1 MTNQS
6 TGTSNRLR
14 ISQEALK
21 QGQSFS
27 IGDFTLKDDGLYLKK
42 TDKETGEES
51 IFKVCEPLF
60 VKQTVQN
67 LDTKD
72 VHLDLCYKFKG
83 AYHELQIGM
92 GQLQPRVL
100 PDLMGKGVDIPHE
113 FVKVIATFLREQQK
127 RAPHKVIFH
136 QVGWHRDQQEQLV
149 FRHHRII
156 SANNTVEAINDN
168 ESGNYNLKPKGDL
181 ATWVNMVRQH
191 VVGYAPLETILAA
204 GFSSAILGYLY
215 YLYDDVDSLIL
226 HMASNSTEGKT
237 TGALLGVSIFG
248 MPSQKEKG
256 LGKSWNGT
264 TNSLINMLGGNFGI
278 PVVFD
283 ELSMNEAASLT
294 SVLYVLASGQEKG
307 RLTDSIQQRKQ
318 GKWALVILSTGEQ
331 SIFER
336 TNHNVGLTVR
346 AFEFSNVKWTKS
358 AEHADE
364 IRKVIQDHYGHAGE
378 TFVKYL
384 FDQGLGI
391 IDETWLEWRK
401 RCTNALPDTTYR
413 TRIAKKYAILLTA
426 ADLANRALDLN
437 LRLDAILDFLVQQE
451 EGISEQRDIGL
462 KSWKL
467 ITQLIIQHQAN
478 FRIEGIYSNP
488 INFWGKMIPQGDYTE
503 VAFLKNVLEQQLRQL
518 GFDDPK
524 VVIRDW
530 KERNWLVT
538 ESDRLTKRTRIF
550 EESEQRERQKALGE
564 KPPKKPEDTTYNLK
578 IPTEQLEGLVRRGR
592 LPDEPAL
599 DEEEDV

>member
-21 QGQSFS
+21 QGHSFS
-27 IGDFTLKDDGLYLKK
+27 VGDFTLKDDGLFLKK
-42 TDKETGEES
+42 TDKETGEETV
-51 IFKVCEPLF
+51 FKVCEPLF

-83 AYHELQIGM
+83 AYHELPIGM
-92 GQLQPRVL
+92 SQLHPRVL

-136 QVGWHRDQQEQLV
+136 QVGWHRDQQKQLV

-168 ESGNYNLKPKGDL
+168 ENGNYNLKPKGDL
-181 ATWVNMVRQH
+181 ATWLNMVREH
-191 VVGYAPLETILAA
+191 VIGYVPLEFLLSAGFASPIVGYL
-204 GFSSAILGYLY
+204 S
-215 YLYDDVDSLIL
+215 YLYDDVDSLIIHL
-226 HMASNSTEGKT
+226 GGKSTKGKT
-237 TGALLGVSIFG
+237 TGTFLEVSIFG
-248 MPSQKEKG
+248 KPSHKMKG
-256 LGKSWNGT
+256 LVRSWNAT
-264 TNSLINMLGGNFGI
+264 SNSLTNMLGGNFGI
-278 PVVFD
+278 PIVLD
-283 ELSMNEAASLT
+283 ELSMSNEASLT
-294 SVLYVLASGQEKG
+294 SMLYVLASGQEKG
-307 RLTDSIQQRKQ
+307 RLTDTIQQRKQ
-318 GKWALVILSTGEQ
+318 GQWALVILSTGEL

-346 AFEFSNVKWTKS
+346 AFDFKGIEWTKS
-358 AEHADE
+358 AAHADE
-364 IRKVIQDHYGHAGE
+364 IRKVVQHNYGHAGE
-378 TFVKYL
+378 AFVRYL
-384 FDQGLGI
+384 FDQGLDI
-391 IDETWLEWRK
+391 IDQTWQKWQE
-401 RCTNALPDTTYR
+401 RCAEVLPDTPFR
-413 TRIAKKYAILLTA
+413 TRIAKKFAILLAA

-451 EGISEQRDIGL
+451 ETFSDERDIGL
-462 KSWKL
+462 KAWKL
-467 ITQLIIQHQAN
+467 IKQLIIQHQAN

-488 INFWGKMIPQGDYTE
+488 VNFWGKMFPQGAYTE

-530 KERNWLVT
+530 KERKWLVT

-550 EESEQRERQKALGE
+550 EESEQRDRQKALGE

-599 DEEEDV
+599 DEEDV